1 MLNCS
6 GLGRFRPCRCYQMH
20 LGKWCTDLQEMP
32 RRQDMGGSE
41 MDFDGRHLTLLF
53 VVRAASQG
61 VGDTGSR
68 CWSTWRSMT

>member
-1 MLNCS
+1 MN
-6 GLGRFRPCRCYQMH
+6 
-20 LGKWCTDLQEMP
+20 LGKWCTDLQETP
-32 RRQDMGGSE
+32 RKQDMGRSE

-61 VGDTGSR
+61 VGDTGSG